1 LASRLAQIEELLSD
15 TSAVDHICRANAL
28 ALSIA
33 KNAPSGSIAALARRV
48 IVATESMS
56 DEAPMDE
63 RPSVR
68 NSLRELRNAMRL
80 YLKGP
85 GPELRPG
92 AKGTR

>member
-1 LASRLAQIEELLSD
+1 MASRLAQIDELLSD
-15 TSAVDHICRANAL
+15 TSARDHICRANAL

-33 KNAPSGSIAALARRV
+33 KDAPSASIAALARQV
-48 IVATESMS
+48 IVATESMN

-68 NSLRELRNAMRL
+68 KSLRELRNAMRL
-80 YLKGP
+80 YLKAP
-85 GPELRPG
+85 GPELHPG